1 MFDKY
6 ENKAIGYLKNKPV
19 YYDNKIGYA
28 IEEDKMYIR
37 TPTHKEMR
45 QIKAKFGELEKRC
58 KKWNK

>member
-45 QIKAKFGELEKRC
+45 QIKAKFGELEKR
-58 KKWNK
+58 